1 MRFSLVLALMVLAAL
16 PTQAAD
22 ARSREERQS
31 RDAQRAEQREQQ
43 EPERSPDRDPG
54 REHGREHRNDG
65 SAAAAREA
73 QQRNGGGRV
82 LSVEP
87 DGGGYRVKVLKDGE
101 VRTHRVED

>member
-1 MRFSLVLALMVLAAL
+1 MRFFPVLALMVSVAL
-16 PTQAAD
+16 LPRAAD

-31 RDAQRAEQREQQ
+31 GDARRVEQREQQ
-43 EPERSPDRDPG
+43 DSQRSPDRD
-54 REHGREHRNDG
+54 HGREHRNDG

-101 VRTHRVED
+101 VRTHRVEG